1 MSMPSIS
8 AHPHPVSF
16 RQAVID
22 LLESIALEETA
33 MSHILNAE
41 GEKLQRAI
49 AMDDLDFCQLM
60 EVNESVANMVNVIGG
75 LENILKDKL
84 EFVCNN
90 LYYPS
95 CSEDDHH
102 HHYDC
107 HDDCNGMR

>member
-1 MSMPSIS
+1 MSMPSI
-8 AHPHPVSF
+8 ATNAHPVSMH
-16 RQAVID
+16 QAVTD

-49 AMDDLDFCQLM
+49 AMEDIDFCQLM

-75 LENILKDKL
+75 LENILKEKL

-90 LYYPS
+90 LYYP
-95 CSEDDHH
+95 CCENNNN
-102 HHYDC
+102 C
-107 HDDCNGMR
+107 

>member
-8 AHPHPVSF
+8 VNEHPVSF
-16 RQAVID
+16 QQAVID

-49 AMDDLDFCQLM
+49 AMECIDFCQLM

-75 LENILKDKL
+75 LENILKEKL

-90 LYYPS
+90 LYYPC
-95 CSEDDHH
+95 CSD
-102 HHYDC
+102 
-107 HDDCNGMR
+107 NIQR